1 MKKITL
7 KLRNGS
13 NDTRKFVITATDDMD
28 NAKVAVILKKEHEY
42 LNGKDPEGIY
52 EIQGKTPE
60 TLLDYVCQKY
70 GWTWEPFEFDIDLEL
85 H

>member
-1 MKKITL
+1 MKEITM

-13 NDTRKFVITATDDMD
+13 NDTQKFVVMAADDMD

-42 LNGKDPEGIY
+42 LNGKDSEGIY

-60 TLLDYVCQKY
+60 TLLDYVCEKY
-70 GWTWEPFEFDIDLEL
+70 GWTWKPFEFDIDLEL
-85 H
+85 Q

>member
-28 NAKVAVILKKEHEY
+28 NAKVAVILKKSMS
-42 LNGKDPEGIY
+42 I
-52 EIQGKTPE
+52 
-60 TLLDYVCQKY
+60 
-70 GWTWEPFEFDIDLEL
+70 
-85 H
+85 